1 MKKLKI
7 KLIKIAKNLKVSI
20 LKSAPSMVVIFMAL
34 TMLGLIS
41 ALLSLSGAETSVTPF
56 KLKYTN
62 DWIILFFILSLLI
75 TSATFVT
82 LSIKKKGLN
91 KFVNYFGSYIT
102 VMTLAD
108 VIGLLMLKSERK
120 VSTDT
125 VVRMVKLTYGYNIFV
140 IVMCVFGIVWGIY
153 ITRDNLN
160 ITNWW
165 FIAVC
170 LPYFPVLYQAAV
182 TIAGLQTLT
191 GYSDY
196 SPKIV
201 KIIVNMNRY
210 GDINLINQ
218 SFYYIMSYSIIALI
232 FMLGGKIIV
241 FVYFKTKE
249 EIQKIQEKI
258 K

>member
-20 LKSAPSMVVIFMAL
+20 LKSAPSMAVIFTAL

-62 DWIILFFILSLLI
+62 DWIILFFILSLLT

-108 VIGLLMLKSERK
+108 VVGLLMLQSERK

-140 IVMCVFGIVWGIY
+140 IVMCVFGIVWG
-153 ITRDNLN
+153 
-160 ITNWW
+160 
-165 FIAVC
+165 FI
-170 LPYFPVLYQAAV
+170 
-182 TIAGLQTLT
+182 
-191 GYSDY
+191 
-196 SPKIV
+196 SPE
-201 KIIVNMNRY
+201 II
-210 GDINLINQ
+210 
-218 SFYYIMSYSIIALI
+218 
-232 FMLGGKIIV
+232 
-241 FVYFKTKE
+241 
-249 EIQKIQEKI
+249 
-258 K
+258 